1 MLINYLEQ
9 YIQSFFLQLTTS
21 QITAACFE
29 PANSMVKCDPRRGKY
44 MSVCLLY
51 RGDISNKDV
60 SGMIANLKTK
70 RSKCRANPKTNAVS
84 VELTS
89 KLNAVSVEQTPK
101 LTQ

>member
-1 MLINYLEQ
+1 
-9 YIQSFFLQLTTS
+9 
-21 QITAACFE
+21 
-29 PANSMVKCDPRRGKY
+29 MVKCDPRRGKY

-70 RSKCRANPKTNAVS
+70 RSEYRANLKLNAVS

-89 KLNAVSVEQTPK
+89 KLNAVSIE
-101 LTQ
+101 LTSN